1 MGKRDS
7 LARKLIISTVF
18 VLHAGM
24 LALLFR
30 SSLAVKSNFEGVILK
45 KQFTMKKATRPTRLV
60 SREGSP
66 PPIKALSSLSDQS
79 PFFVL
84 RFMLQLLNLPPLHQ
98 PKPAEPVNPHQ
109 DSGDDAASTQTHE
122 PVTQNPAPTEDE
134 GQEQLALN
142 LAAEILGCPD
152 KKSAAGKA
160 YLSMLAKTVAGLTF
174 RRSEQEAV
182 KKMRKLLDW

>member
-1 MGKRDS
+1 
-7 LARKLIISTVF
+7 
-18 VLHAGM
+18 
-24 LALLFR
+24 
-30 SSLAVKSNFEGVILK
+30 
-45 KQFTMKKATRPTRLV
+45 
-60 SREGSP
+60 
-66 PPIKALSSLSDQS
+66 
-79 PFFVL
+79 
-84 RFMLQLLNLPPLHQ
+84 MLQLLDLPPLHQ
-98 PKPAEPVNPHQ
+98 PKPAEPVNLHQ

-182 KKMRKLLDW
+182 KKMRRLLDW